1 MPGLDCN
8 PPNLTVL
15 WRLHLVD
22 EVLMSASAVLSV
34 SPLSPEAEA
43 DFTQTEVA
51 GDDTLTLH
59 QRSGSHRPGII

>member
-1 MPGLDCN
+1 
-8 PPNLTVL
+8 
-15 WRLHLVD
+15 
-22 EVLMSASAVLSV
+22 MSASAVLSV